1 MVHGRPAYREII
13 DRARSAGLSGATA
26 IHGLQ
31 GFGHSAMLRPPGLIR
46 RNGFEPVLIEICDEA
61 ASVHAFLPVL
71 DQLLGSGLVV
81 LKTVTVMRR
90 VADLPDIAATAAP

>member
-1 MVHGRPAYREII
+1 MVNGRPVYREII
-13 DRARSAGLSGATA
+13 DRARSAGLTGATA

-31 GFGHSAMLRPPGLIR
+31 GFGGSAMLRSPGLIR
-46 RNGFEPVLIEICDEA
+46 QNGFGPVLIEICDEA
-61 ASVHAFLPVL
+61 ASVRAFLPVL

-90 VADLPDIAATAAP
+90 VAGLPDIAATAAP